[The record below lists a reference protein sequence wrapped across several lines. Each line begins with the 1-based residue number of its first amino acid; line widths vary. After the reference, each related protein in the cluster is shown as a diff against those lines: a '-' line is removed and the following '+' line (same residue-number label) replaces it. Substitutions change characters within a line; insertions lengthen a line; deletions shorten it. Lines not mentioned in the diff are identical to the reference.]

1 MALFSCDELIRRRK
15 RQLAEPAS
23 QTVRVCDKTK
33 DMQIRSAPPPPPP
46 PQQRQSKRPS
56 SEHHS
61 EMTLTTPAAAV
72 SPSSTSL
79 ISNSSPRLL
88 SATPC
93 HIASALAACNQM
105 TRLGWTQRVEPSRA
119 MWFITTTQTD
129 RSRRR
134 QRRRRINYNKM
145 LITRYVSR
153 YCGCGLMCARL
164 ISCMACVSSY

>member
-33 DMQIRSAPPPPPP
+33 DMQIRSAPPPPRP

-72 SPSSTSL
+72 SPSSTSHL
-79 ISNSSPRLL
+79 SYPTPPRVFSPPRHAISPARSLPVG
-88 SATPC
+88 P
-93 HIASALAACNQM
+93 NQM
-105 TRLGWTQRVEPSRA
+105 TRLGWTQRAARCALLQRRKLIAADADHDDAEL
-119 MWFITTTQTD
+119 TTT
-129 RSRRR
+129 
-134 QRRRRINYNKM
+134 K
-145 LITRYVSR
+145 
-153 YCGCGLMCARL
+153 C
-164 ISCMACVSSY
+164 